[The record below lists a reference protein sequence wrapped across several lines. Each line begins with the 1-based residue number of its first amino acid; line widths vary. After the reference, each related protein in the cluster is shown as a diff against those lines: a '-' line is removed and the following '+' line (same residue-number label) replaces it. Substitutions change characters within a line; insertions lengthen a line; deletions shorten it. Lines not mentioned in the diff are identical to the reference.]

1 MCWIPYHTAVIK
13 THFLVLIHN
22 HLCFPLCPDGL
33 LSMVLKRLSSQ
44 LILLQAWIS
53 HLWKLF
59 YDARKPHSQV
69 KNEVTIENLSR
80 DEFNLQ
86 KMMVMVTASGKVRK
100 WVFTRTVRNELNGED
115 EYASRRP
122 SNCLLVFILMLFSPY
137 EAVRDWQQDRHHF
150 MEALSRQHPNKRR
163 LQTDGAEDHSPLPSS
178 TTVHAAHQGQGSS
191 CPAV

>member
-1 MCWIPYHTAVIK
+1 MLGHHVRLLPFDLLLMLIFKKSPCVPVLLYYYYLCKICAESHITQQIWEFAASGYRKLLLSSTKAVIK

-100 WVFTRTVRNELNGED
+100 LAFTWPVWGISWMGRTR
-115 EYASRRP
+115 
-122 SNCLLVFILMLFSPY
+122 
-137 EAVRDWQQDRHHF
+137 
-150 MEALSRQHPNKRR
+150 
-163 LQTDGAEDHSPLPSS
+163 
-178 TTVHAAHQGQGSS
+178 
-191 CPAV
+191 